1 MDISSI
7 SNVGFT
13 FVNPLAANTGDMTQ
27 PSPGM
32 AAAGMA
38 PAAMGRMDQLVQMI
52 QGFSSSEVLMALLMA
67 QPQPAQQHHATHH
80 ATSFATAAFGLANS
94 MQMAGM
100 SMGAGFMASAVGASV
115 GAQISVQG

>member
-7 SNVGFT
+7 NNIGFT
-13 FVNPLAANTGDMTQ
+13 MTNPLTAVAGDATSL
-27 PSPGM
+27 PNSGLP
-32 AAAGMA
+32 

-52 QGFSSSEVLMALLMA
+52 QGFSSSEVLMALMMA
-67 QPQPAQQHHATHH
+67 QPQPAAQHHATHH

-100 SMGAGFMASAVGASV
+100 AMGAVMSAAVGASV
-115 GAQISVQG
+115 GASISVQG